1 MAKTYRKRVK
11 TEGRVENRS
20 DLFNYILAKLT
31 SDSIPV
37 QDDQVHIA
45 IDDAWEKFN
54 NHHHL
59 ANEEFFAIYRYT
71 DEDLARF
78 ASPPVICLIE
88 KNDRKPFLKTRPFS
102 KSKFYT
108 ESFEGLNETK
118 KNQSYLPIKNG
129 KIDSDA
135 VLDGLEHEKA
145 FRHEV
150 KIKRLL
156 LNESAQEEPDE
167 LGNRVDAEG
176 NKIEQKENETLEDY
190 QNRTSENIVLWEYNN
205 SRILFDG
212 TVKIDDTATVRHYNN
227 TIKEYPYK
235 ESDSTRTKALP
246 LTKSDGTKLD
256 DTEDEELL
264 SKKLSEITIDD
275 GLFHNSELFYI
286 IDNITGTYHTL
297 YAVATKIGD
306 DYVKFDTDSF
316 STYAYDVGS
325 KSISVS
331 NENEIKKTFFDKGNN
346 PALMDDEF
354 IEESDEITEDQWYY
368 LVRKMKSDKE
378 IEVLLEENESN
389 VNEYENIIQND
400 MIDFE
405 KVDRNYLAD
414 KQYGYFFSNGI
425 YWSQSNQND
434 LIVNNIFVDLPEDIG
449 SITKIVNATGQSF
462 GTFFTGLENT
472 ALLNSSF
479 ASVYGA
485 STAGVGALMQFDMVG
500 FFVMNRHFDM
510 MNKYIVSEQPI
521 GFSFQ
526 NKRLYIYDSVKR
538 FVKGDTM
545 MMKGYKRSSN
555 VSQGDLWNNIWL
567 KEYATAL
574 TQRQWALN
582 ITNASGVTGPGNAT
596 LPAQE
601 ILAEANTQIEKLE
614 TQLYNSLQPGSRI
627 ISG

>member
-78 ASPPVICLIE
+78 ASPPVICLIQ
-88 KNDRKPFLKTRPFS
+88 KNDRKPFLKSRPFS
-102 KSKFYT
+102 KSQFYT
-108 ESFEGLNETK
+108 ESFEGQFEAK
-118 KNQSYLPIKNG
+118 QNQSYLPVKEDSEGNLSL
-129 KIDSDA
+129 DSDS
-135 VLDGLEHEKA
+135 VLNGLDHKKA
-145 FRHEV
+145 YR
-150 KIKRLL
+150 
-156 LNESAQEEPDE
+156 
-167 LGNRVDAEG
+167 
-176 NKIEQKENETLEDY
+176 
-190 QNRTSENIVLWEYNN
+190 YN
-205 SRILFDG
+205 
-212 TVKIDDTATVRHYNN
+212 V
-227 TIKEYPYK
+227 
-235 ESDSTRTKALP
+235 
-246 LTKSDGTKLD
+246 TKLGE
-256 DTEDEELL
+256 TEE
-264 SKKLSEITIDD
+264 
-275 GLFHNSELFYI
+275 
-286 IDNITGTYHTL
+286 DNMTMIL
-297 YAVATKIGD
+297 WKYADKWIM
-306 DYVKFDTDSF
+306 TDSSF
-316 STYAYDVGS
+316 TDTNGYNMNYTLPEGFD
-325 KSISVS
+325 IH
-331 NENEIKKTFFDKGNN
+331 NQIFFEKGKN
-346 PALMDDEF
+346 PNLMDDEF
-354 IEESDEITEDQWYY
+354 IEESDKIADDQWYY
-368 LVRKMKSDKE
+368 LVRKMKSEDE
-378 IEVLLEENESN
+378 INELLAEPVKGEANYTEKLATYESN

-405 KVDRNYLAD
+405 KVDRNYLTD
-414 KQYGYFFSNGI
+414 KQYGYFFSGGI
-425 YWSQSNQND
+425 YWSQANQND

>member
-11 TEGRVENRS
+11 TEGRVENRT

-88 KNDRKPFLKTRPFS
+88 KNDRKPFLKSRPFS

-108 ESFEGLNETK
+108 ESFEGQYEAK
-118 KNQSYLPIKNG
+118 QNQSYLPIKNDL
-129 KIDSDA
+129 IDSDA
-135 VLDGLEHEKA
+135 VLDGLNDFDRA
-145 FRHEV
+145 FRHE
-150 KIKRLL
+150 IKKD
-156 LNESAQEEPDE
+156 DE
-167 LGNRVDAEG
+167 
-176 NKIEQKENETLEDY
+176 T
-190 QNRTSENIVLWEYNN
+190 IVLWKHTYW
-205 SRILFDG
+205 IVFDG
-212 TVKIDDTATVRHYNN
+212 SIIIDFNSTVRHYNDS
-227 TIKEYPYK
+227 IKQYPYK
-235 ESDSTRTKALP
+235 LPNNPRTKAFPITKSDSTEFDETNDA
-246 LTKSDGTKLD
+246 DKL
-256 DTEDEELL
+256 LL
-264 SKKLSEITIDD
+264 DKKLSEIVIEDN
-275 GLFHNSELFYI
+275 LSYNEKI
-286 IDNITGTYHTL
+286 IIGAGPDRNINEITGTYKSIL
-297 YAVATKIGD
+297 QMGTKINNS
-306 DYVKFDTDSF
+306 DYVKFDDLTSF
-316 STYAYDVGS
+316 DGYSGPTQV
-325 KSISVS
+325 
-331 NENEIKKTFFDKGNN
+331 FFDKGNN
-346 PALMDDEF
+346 PNLLDDEF
-354 IEESDEITEDQWYY
+354 IEESNHIADDQWYY
-368 LVRKMKSDKE
+368 LVRKMKSQDE
-378 IEVLLEENESN
+378 IDTLLQDENN
-389 VNEYENIIQND
+389 ITEYENIIQND

-414 KQYGYFFSNGI
+414 KQYGYFFSGGV
-425 YWSQSNQND
+425 YWSQANQND

-526 NKRLYIYDSVKR
+526 NKRLYIYDNIKR

-545 MMKGYKRSSN
+545 MMKGYKRNSN

-614 TQLYNSLQPGSRI
+614 LQLYNNLQPGSRI

>member
-78 ASPPVICLIE
+78 SSPPVICLIE
-88 KNDRKPFLKTRPFS
+88 KNDRKPFLKRRPFS
-102 KSKFYT
+102 RSKFYT
-108 ESFEGLNETK
+108 ESFEGLNEEK
-118 KNQSYLPIKNG
+118 QNQSYLPIKNNPYNSETEVLTII
-129 KIDSDA
+129 IDSDS
-135 VLDGLEHEKA
+135 VLDGLDDNYKKA
-145 FRHEV
+145 YRHEV
-150 KIKRLL
+150 TID
-156 LNESAQEEPDE
+156 DE
-167 LGNRVDAEG
+167 
-176 NKIEQKENETLEDY
+176 T
-190 QNRTSENIVLWEYNN
+190 IVLWKYTYKDDKNTTN
-205 SRILFDG
+205 DSDDKNITIWIAFDG
-212 TVKIDDTATVRHYNN
+212 SVEIDDTATVRHYNT
-227 TIKEYPYK
+227 TIKQYPYK
-235 ESDSTRTKALP
+235 VSYTSDVETGREKALP
-246 LTKSDGTKLD
+246 ITKNDADGTELD
-256 DTEDEELL
+256 ETNDADKSLL
-264 SKKLSEITIDD
+264 DKKITDIAEDD
-275 GLFHNSELFYI
+275 GLSIPAGI
-286 IDNITGTYHTL
+286 IGTYTTISKMG
-297 YAVATKIGD
+297 TKTNNTE
-306 DYVKFDTDSF
+306 YVILPDIIESET
-316 STYAYDVGS
+316 TQ
-325 KSISVS
+325 I
-331 NENEIKKTFFDKGNN
+331 FFDKGKN

-354 IEESDEITEDQWYY
+354 IEESDQISDDQWYY
-368 LVRKMKSDKE
+368 LVRKMIPSDD
-378 IEVLLEENESN
+378 IETLLTEPVKGEAEYTKKLATYESN

-405 KVDRNYLAD
+405 KVDRNYIAD
-414 KQYGYFFSNGI
+414 KQYGYFFSGGV
-425 YWSQSNQND
+425 YWSQANQND

-526 NKRLYIYDSVKR
+526 NKRLYIYDNIKR

-614 TQLYNSLQPGSRI
+614 QQLYNFLQPGSRI